1 MDLTLSTLA
10 ELAVITS
17 VVTAFLSSMYALWKK
32 IDERQ
37 TSARIEYAVMKQKLE
52 VINSQ
57 FGPNGG
63 GLREAVNKIGDKI
76 DKIEERVYDI
86 SEEVAK
92 LSGEFHQHIV
102 ENPKDSFLR

>member
-1 MDLTLSTLA
+1 MHF
-10 ELAVITS
+10 ELNTAADIAVIAS
-17 VVTAFLSSMYALWKK
+17 VIAAFVSSAYALWKK
-32 IDERQ
+32 IEKHQ
-37 TSARIEYAVMKQKLE
+37 TNEDVEYAVMKEKLE
-52 VINSQ
+52 TINKQ

-63 GLREAVNKIGDKI
+63 GLREAVNNIADKI

>member
-1 MDLTLSTLA
+1 MEITLSVVA

-17 VVTAFLSSMYALWKK
+17 VVAAFLSSVYALWKK
-32 IDERQ
+32 LDERQ

-52 VINSQ
+52 SINNQ

-63 GLREAVNKIGDKI
+63 GLRQAVNEIAVKI
-76 DKIEERVYDI
+76 DKIEERVFDI

-102 ENPKDSFLR
+102 ENPKA

>member
-1 MDLTLSTLA
+1 MKFFELNTAAD
-10 ELAVITS
+10 LAVISS
-17 VVTAFLSSMYALWKK
+17 VVAAFLSSAYALWKK
-32 IDERQ
+32 IDHRQ
-37 TSARIEYAVMKQKLE
+37 MAEEVEYAIMKEKLE
-52 VINSQ
+52 NINKQ

-63 GLREAVNKIGDKI
+63 GLREAVNNIADKI

-102 ENPKDSFLR
+102 ENPKE